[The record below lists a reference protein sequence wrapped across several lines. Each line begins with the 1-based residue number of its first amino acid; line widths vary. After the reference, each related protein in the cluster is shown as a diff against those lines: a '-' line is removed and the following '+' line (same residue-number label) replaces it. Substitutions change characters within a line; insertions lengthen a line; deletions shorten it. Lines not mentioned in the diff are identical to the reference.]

1 MQTKPKGV
9 KAIQNKSTPS
19 ATQRIRTQTKR
30 VLLLHCNPI
39 PLCRLVVG
47 FLVENMEKS
56 ASEFC
61 INTQKSH
68 KFCFSSSPWSLDY
81 KMCHWN
87 LLLTST
93 HTYWIFMHLRRLNR
107 ETYAVSKTNWFVAVN
122 QYNCFFIAHLR
133 CILYLLQENNC
144 VAKLKK
150 NAESTIHSLL
160 CWISFHI
167 DIYLF
172 CFSG

>member
-1 MQTKPKGV
+1 M
-9 KAIQNKSTPS
+9 
-19 ATQRIRTQTKR
+19 
-30 VLLLHCNPI
+30 
-39 PLCRLVVG
+39 VG

-122 QYNCFFIAHLR
+122 QYNCFFYCTFALHSFICFKKTTTGENCR
-133 CILYLLQENNC
+133 FDWCIRTNQCKSCLSL
-144 VAKLKK
+144 VAKSACLQTATAANTSGPIYETFFCSGSLKPD
-150 NAESTIHSLL
+150 
-160 CWISFHI
+160 SFG
-167 DIYLF
+167 Y
-172 CFSG
+172 